1 MNTVGFVY
9 IYILL
14 CLILVKDLYNIFPAD
29 VNYSH
34 FLERMFR
41 NNASDNI

>member
-1 MNTVGFVY
+1 MNTDGFVY

-14 CLILVKDLYNIFPAD
+14 CLIFVNDLYNIFPAD

-34 FLERMFR
+34 FLEWMFG